1 MEKKKEKMEIPN
13 RYALKANS
21 TKLDLNKI
29 KNWDL
34 KLEALTRRVLK
45 NFAKVTGKYLRQN
58 FFFN

>member
-1 MEKKKEKMEIPN
+1 MEEKKEKMAIPN
-13 RYALKANS
+13 RYPLKANS
-21 TKLDLNKI
+21 IKLGLNKI

-58 FFFN
+58 LFFN